1 MKRTIYMIFLIGC
14 AAILGNLLGNMVTG
28 TEGLNWLSYSKQ
40 FGFEPGTFNF
50 FDVFSLTFGFSFAI
64 NIAQLIL
71 IVAAII
77 IYTKTAPKIF
87 VG

>member
-14 AAILGNLLGNMVTG
+14 ASIAGNLLGNTVIG
-28 TEGLNWLSYSKQ
+28 TEGLNWLSYSKK
-40 FGFEPGTFNF
+40 FGFDPGTFDF
-50 FDVFSLTFGFSFAI
+50 FDVFNITFGFHFAV

-71 IVAAII
+71 IIAAII

-87 VG
+87 TK